1 MAIYIRNEYDDQDYG
16 SRFDEI
22 FEIIKKT
29 LNKNEDYELSV
40 SFVDDNHIKNIN
52 KDYRNL
58 DESTDVISFAIM
70 DDDIII
76 HNLED
81 NFDLGDIFISI
92 DTAKEQAKSL
102 NQSLEKEIEF
112 LFTHGV
118 LHLFGYDHIEKEDE
132 DEMFSL
138 QREIIYEVN
147 KETK

>member
-1 MAIYIRNEYDDQDYG
+1 MATYIRNEYDSNDYG
-16 SRFDEI
+16 SRFDYI
-22 FEIIKKT
+22 FEVIKNT
-29 LNKNEDYELSV
+29 LNKKEDYELSV
-40 SFVDDNHIKNIN
+40 SFVDDKYIREIN
-52 KDYRNL
+52 RDYRNL

-70 DDDIII
+70 DDDLII

-92 DTAKEQAKSL
+92 DTAKVQAKSL
-102 NQSLEKEIEF
+102 NQSLEMELEF

-132 DEMFSL
+132 DIMFSL

-147 KETK
+147 KASN